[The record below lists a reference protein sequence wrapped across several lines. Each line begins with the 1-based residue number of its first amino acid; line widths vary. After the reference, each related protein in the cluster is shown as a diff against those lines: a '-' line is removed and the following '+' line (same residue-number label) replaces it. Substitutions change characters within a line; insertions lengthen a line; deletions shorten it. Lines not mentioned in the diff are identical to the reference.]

1 MFVLYTKCLKGKART
16 SFILFFFD
24 KQFSSPE
31 HFIRLGLNRVYWDLY
46 NT

>member
-1 MFVLYTKCLKGKART
+1 VLKEKREIKA
-16 SFILFFFD
+16 SFID

-31 HFIRLGLNRVYWDLY
+31 HFISLGLNRVYWDLY